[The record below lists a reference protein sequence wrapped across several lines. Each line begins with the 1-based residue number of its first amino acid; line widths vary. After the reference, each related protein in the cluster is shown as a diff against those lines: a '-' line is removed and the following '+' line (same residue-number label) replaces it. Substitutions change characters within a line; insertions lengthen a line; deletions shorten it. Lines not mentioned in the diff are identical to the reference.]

1 MTTSDAVRPPQAA
14 EANAHFFEWLAK
26 MRREEPV
33 SYNEQTFQW
42 SVFRHEDVTHIM
54 SNTDVFVNDMSD
66 ITPPQE
72 DYDVFF
78 KGNIAAMDEPRHRK
92 FRMLVSKAFSAR
104 YIAGLE
110 PKLLQIATGLL
121 DAVGDKEHF
130 DIAADF
136 AFPFP
141 VAVIADIL
149 GAPRE
154 DAHLFAEWANLLH
167 ASNQG
172 VEGHRA
178 TAMRLKSLNT
188 YMFEQIR
195 RRRAE
200 PRDDLITTL
209 VRAEMD
215 GRTLDDEEIVGFAG
229 VLLMGGIT
237 TTAALIS
244 NIVLTFDRFP
254 ELYGEVRADRS
265 LVPQAIEEVVRIR
278 PSFSNFVRMTAED
291 VEIGGEIIPA
301 GELVHVWISS
311 ANRDVNAFADPDRFD
326 IHRENNRH
334 VGFGQGIHYCIGAPL
349 ARLESRIAFNLL
361 LDRYRSI
368 QVVPDADIEFLDTS
382 DMIGASRLPV
392 VVTRD

>member
-1 MTTSDAVRPPQAA
+1 
-14 EANAHFFEWLAK
+14 
-26 MRREEPV
+26 
-33 SYNEQTFQW
+33 
-42 SVFRHEDVTHIM
+42 
-54 SNTDVFVNDMSD
+54 
-66 ITPPQE
+66 
-72 DYDVFF
+72 
-78 KGNIAAMDEPRHRK
+78 
-92 FRMLVSKAFSAR
+92 
-104 YIAGLE
+104 
-110 PKLLQIATGLL
+110 
-121 DAVGDKEHF
+121 
-130 DIAADF
+130 
-136 AFPFP
+136 
-141 VAVIADIL
+141 
-149 GAPRE
+149 
-154 DAHLFAEWANLLH
+154 
-167 ASNQG
+167 
-172 VEGHRA
+172 
-178 TAMRLKSLNT
+178 MRLKSLNS

-209 VRAEMD
+209 VQAEMD
-215 GRTLDDEEIVGFAG
+215 GRRLEDEEIVGFAG

-254 ELYGEVRADRS
+254 ELYTEVRADRS

-291 VEIGGEIIPA
+291 VELGGQIIPA

-311 ANRDVNAFADPDRFD
+311 ANRDTSAFQDPDRFD

-392 VVTRD
+392 VITRD

>member
-1 MTTSDAVRPPQAA
+1 MTVHAVAGDEGTA
-14 EANAHFFEWLAK
+14 EANAHFFAWLEK
-26 MRREEPV
+26 MRKTEPV
-33 SYNEQTFQW
+33 SYNAETFQW
-42 SVFRHEDVTHIM
+42 SVFRHEDVAHIM
-54 SNTDVFVNDMSD
+54 ANTAAFVSDMSD

-72 DYDVFF
+72 DYDIFF
-78 KGNIAAMDEPRHRK
+78 RGNIAAMDEPRHRK

-110 PKLLQIATGLL
+110 TRLTQLATELL
-121 DAVGDKEHF
+121 DAVGDKKEF
-130 DIAADF
+130 DIAEDF

-149 GAPRE
+149 GAPAE
-154 DAHLFAEWANLLH
+154 DAPLFAEWANLLH
-167 ASNQG
+167 ASNAG

-178 TAMRLKSLNT
+178 TAMRLKTLNN
-188 YMFEQIR
+188 YMFKQIR
-195 RRRAE
+195 ERRAE

-209 VRAEMD
+209 VQAELD

-254 ELYGEVRADRS
+254 ELYQQLRADRS

-278 PSFSNFVRMTAED
+278 PSFSNFVRMTSED
-291 VEIGGEIIPA
+291 VELGDQIIPA
-301 GELVHVWISS
+301 GELVHVWVSS
-311 ANRDVNAFADPDRFD
+311 ANRDETAYPDPDTFD
-326 IHRENNRH
+326 IHRDPNRH

-361 LDRYRSI
+361 LDRYEEIKVRTD
-368 QVVPDADIEFLDTS
+368 QEIEFLDTS

-392 VVTRD
+392 TVRPV

>member
-1 MTTSDAVRPPQAA
+1 MTTSDGAHGPGQA
-14 EANAHFFEWLAK
+14 EPNAHFFGWLEK
-26 MRREEPV
+26 MRRDEPV
-33 SYNEQTFQW
+33 SYNPQTFQW
-42 SVFRHEDVTHIM
+42 SIFRHADVTRVM
-54 SNTDVFVNDMSD
+54 TETETFVNDMAD

-78 KGNIAAMDEPRHRK
+78 RGNIAAMDEPKHRK

-104 YIAGLE
+104 YIGNQEPWITGL
-110 PKLLQIATGLL
+110 ATELL
-121 DAVGDKEHF
+121 DAVGDKERF
-130 DIAADF
+130 DLAEDF

-141 VAVIADIL
+141 VAVIATIL

-154 DAHLFAEWANLLH
+154 DAPLFAEWANLLH
-167 ASNQG
+167 ASNAG
-172 VEGHRA
+172 AEGHRA
-178 TAMRLKSLNT
+178 TAMRLKSLNS

-200 PRDDLITTL
+200 PRDDLSPAL
-209 VRAEMD
+209 VQAELD
-215 GRTLDDEEIVGFAG
+215 GRKLDDEEIVGFAG

-244 NIVLTFDRFP
+244 NLVLTFDRFP
-254 ELYGEVRADRS
+254 HVYDEVRADRS

-278 PSFSNFVRMTAED
+278 PSFSNFVRMTSED
-291 VEIGGEIIPA
+291 VEIGGELIPA

-311 ANRDVNAFADPDRFD
+311 ANRDRHAFPDPDRFD
-326 IHRENNRH
+326 IHREPNRH

-361 LDRYRSI
+361 LDRYTRIS
-368 QVVPDADIEFLDTS
+368 VDPAGDIEFLDTS

-392 VVTRD
+392 IAKRA